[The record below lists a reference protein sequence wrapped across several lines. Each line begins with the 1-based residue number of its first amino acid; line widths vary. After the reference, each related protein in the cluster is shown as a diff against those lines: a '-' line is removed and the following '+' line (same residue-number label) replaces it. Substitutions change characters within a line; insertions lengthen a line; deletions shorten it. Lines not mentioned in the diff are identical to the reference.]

1 MSYLAKNLDYLLH
14 KNRLSANQL
23 QEKSGITQSTTTR
36 ITGGKTTNPRQS
48 VIKQYADYFGIS
60 EQNLVYSDL
69 TTQNTMNM
77 HPTINELKLK
87 AEAIKTNDTKS
98 NILSMARPVPVL
110 SWVAAGSWSE
120 NNAVTLDDADDWLP
134 RPLGL
139 SEQGFA
145 LVVRGESMLPDFHP
159 DDYIYVEPNLLAIA
173 LKNGDLVVVQKAD
186 GSQAEATFKQ
196 LIIGETSD
204 DMYLKPLNPN
214 WHEQKMLPMTE
225 DEWVLVGK
233 VVGRYTKF

>member
-1 MSYLAKNLDYLLH
+1 MTH
-14 KNRLSANQL
+14 PTMQ
-23 QEKSGITQSTTTR
+23 R
-36 ITGGKTTNPRQS
+36 IFDATGKTPAEIAKSIDVNPQNINNWSNR
-48 VIKQYADYFGIS
+48 GIS
-60 EQNLVYSDL
+60 KIGAVAIGKKHNLSVDWIL
-69 TTQNTMNM
+69 TGQGQMTAR
-77 HPTINELKLK
+77 PSLDELKLK
-87 AEAIKTNDTKS
+87 TEAIKAKDTPS
-98 NILSMARPVPVL
+98 NMLSMARPVPVL
-110 SWVAAGSWSE
+110 SWVAAGSWNES
-120 NNAVTLDDADDWLP
+120 NAVGVDDAFDWLP

-145 LVVRGESMLPDFHP
+145 LIVRGESMLPEFRP
-159 DDYIYVEPNLLAIA
+159 DDYIYVEPNISVIS

>member
-1 MSYLAKNLDYLLH
+1 MGTLA
-14 KNRLSANQL
+14 NRLKLARKNAKL
-23 QEKSGITQSTTTR
+23 TQSAIAER
-36 ITGGKTTNPRQS
+36 
-48 VIKQYADYFGIS
+48 VGIS
-60 EQNLVYSDL
+60 Q
-69 TTQNTMNM
+69 
-77 HPTINELKLK
+77 PTYQALESGKVEKTAFLLQIASTLKVSPTWLATGQGQMTNRPSLDELKLK
-87 AEAIKTNDTKS
+87 AEAIKAKDTQS
-98 NILSMARPVPVL
+98 DVLSMARPVPVL

-120 NNAVTLDDADDWLP
+120 SNAVGVDDASDWLP

-145 LVVRGESMLPDFHP
+145 LVVRGESMLPEFRP
-159 DDYIYVEPNLLAIA
+159 DDYIYVEPNISVIS

>member
-1 MSYLAKNLDYLLH
+1 MMKEFKDRLREARKNAKMTQVELAKAVNTTQGSISDL
-14 KNRLSANQL
+14 
-23 QEKSGITQSTTTR
+23 ESGRNKSTTMLAQIANTLKVSPTWLATGQGQMTTR
-36 ITGGKTTNPRQS
+36 PS
-48 VIKQYADYFGIS
+48 LD
-60 EQNLVYSDL
+60 
-69 TTQNTMNM
+69 
-77 HPTINELKLK
+77 ELKLK
-87 AEAIKTNDTKS
+87 AEAIKVKDTQS
-98 NILSMARPVPVL
+98 DVLSMARPVPVL

-120 NNAVTLDDADDWLP
+120 SNAVGVDDAFDWLP

-145 LVVRGESMLPDFHP
+145 LIVRGESMLPDFRP
-159 DDYIYVEPNLLAIA
+159 DDYIYVEPNVLAIA
-173 LKNGDLVVVQKAD
+173 LKSGDLVVVQKAD

>member
-1 MSYLAKNLDYLLH
+1 MKEFKDRLREARKNAKMTQVELAKAVNTTQGSISDL
-14 KNRLSANQL
+14 
-23 QEKSGITQSTTTR
+23 ESGRNKSTTMLAQIANTLKVSPTWLA
-36 ITGGKTTNPRQS
+36 TGQGQMTNRPS
-48 VIKQYADYFGIS
+48 LD
-60 EQNLVYSDL
+60 
-69 TTQNTMNM
+69 
-77 HPTINELKLK
+77 ELKLK
-87 AEAIKTNDTKS
+87 AEAIKAKDTQS
-98 NILSMARPVPVL
+98 DVLSMARPVPVL

-120 NNAVTLDDADDWLP
+120 SNAVGVDDAIDWLP

-145 LVVRGESMLPDFHP
+145 LIVRGESMLPEFRP
-159 DDYIYVEPNLLAIA
+159 DDYIYVEPNISVIS

-214 WHEQKMLPMTE
+214 WHEQKMLPMTQ
-225 DEWVLVGK
+225 DEWQLVGK
-233 VVGRYTKF
+233 VIGKYVKY

>member
-1 MSYLAKNLDYLLH
+1 MSNLAKNLDFLLH
-14 KNRLSANQL
+14 KHRLSANQL

-36 ITGGKTTNPRQS
+36 IISGETKSPRQN
-48 VIKQYADYFGIS
+48 IIEQYAQFFKVSSQDLIYK
-60 EQNLVYSDL
+60 DL
-69 TTQNTMNM
+69 TTR
-77 HPTINELKLK
+77 PSLDELKLK
-87 AEAIKTNDTKS
+87 AEAIKAKDTQS
-98 NILSMARPVPVL
+98 DILSMARPVPVL

-120 NNAVTLDDADDWLP
+120 SNAVGVDDASDWLP

-145 LVVRGESMLPDFHP
+145 LIVRGESMLPEFRP
-159 DDYIYVEPNLLAIA
+159 DDYIYVEPNISVIS

-214 WHEQKMLPMTE
+214 WHEQKMLPMTQ
-225 DEWVLVGK
+225 DEWQLVGK
-233 VVGRYTKF
+233 VIGKYVKY

>member
-1 MSYLAKNLDYLLH
+1 MMKEFKDRLREARKNAKMTQVELAKAVNTTQGSISDL
-14 KNRLSANQL
+14 
-23 QEKSGITQSTTTR
+23 ESGRNKSTTMLAQIANTLKVSPTWLATGQGQMTTR
-36 ITGGKTTNPRQS
+36 PS
-48 VIKQYADYFGIS
+48 LD
-60 EQNLVYSDL
+60 
-69 TTQNTMNM
+69 
-77 HPTINELKLK
+77 ELKLK
-87 AEAIKTNDTKS
+87 AEAIKVKDTQS
-98 NILSMARPVPVL
+98 DVLSMARPVPVL

-120 NNAVTLDDADDWLP
+120 SNAVGVDDAFDWLP

-145 LVVRGESMLPDFHP
+145 LIVRGESMLPDFRP
-159 DDYIYVEPNLLAIA
+159 DDYIYVEPNVLAIA
-173 LKNGDLVVVQKAD
+173 LKSGDLVVVQKAD

-214 WHEQKMLPMTE
+214 WHEQRMLPMTE

>member
-1 MSYLAKNLDYLLH
+1 MSEFKDRLKQARKNAKMTQVELAKAVNTTQGSISDL
-14 KNRLSANQL
+14 
-23 QEKSGITQSTTTR
+23 ESGRNKSTTNLIEIAGALGVNPTWLA
-36 ITGGKTTNPRQS
+36 TGQGEMTT
-48 VIKQYADYFGIS
+48 
-60 EQNLVYSDL
+60 
-69 TTQNTMNM
+69 
-77 HPTINELKLK
+77 HPSLEELKLK

-120 NNAVTLDDADDWLP
+120 NNTVTLDDANDWLP

-145 LVVRGESMLPDFHP
+145 LIVRGESMLPDFRP
-159 DDYIYVEPNLLAIA
+159 DDYIYVEPNVLAIS